1 MTSNKKQ
8 IITLLFIFISLPFF
22 EFGLDYFFGD
32 QDGKIV
38 RFGISKIK
46 NIFQFLI
53 AIIITISLYKIKT
66 FYCITFILITSF
78 IIDFKIIGRILNGY
92 EYIHRYPHP
101 YVGFTG
107 KPNKGESPHKHNEF
121 GFLGPELNQ
130 AKSDDFTIAF
140 FGGSTG
146 YRGNPN
152 LPIMIE
158 ENLIKNNFNKGNVF
172 ISNFSAESSNHNQ
185 HLHMLI
191 EFVLKSK
198 VDLVIFYGGWNETV
212 GQAAYDPRP
221 GYPLNFF
228 YIHDEP
234 HWKKILIE
242 NSRLFGMLQHKIV
255 NKKKF
260 NEIVY
265 SEKWNRDIV
274 NNYFET
280 LNKARLVVNI
290 LEPNIKEKT
299 DFFALYQPF
308 DLSKTEEIM
317 PIHAMIKDKSKSL
330 SWLYD
335 INDILLEIENS
346 YMDAIHVEKHARE
359 IIAEVISELIIKSY
373 SKYSIDKF

>member
-1 MTSNKKQ
+1 MLSNKKQ
-8 IITLLFIFISLPFF
+8 IITIFFLFISLPFF

-32 QDGKIV
+32 QDGKIA

-53 AIIITISLYKIKT
+53 VIIITISLYKIKT
-66 FYCITFILITSF
+66 FYCIIFILITSF
-78 IIDFKIIGRILNGY
+78 IIDFKIIRRILNDE

-107 KPNKGESPHKHNEF
+107 KPNKGKSPHKHNQF

-158 ENLIKNNFNKGNVF
+158 ENLKKNNFNKGKVF

-191 EFVLKSK
+191 EFVLTSK

-212 GQAAYDPRP
+212 AQAAYDPRP

-234 HWKKILIE
+234 HWKKFLIE
-242 NSRLFGMLQHKIV
+242 NSKIFGSLQHKIV
-255 NKKKF
+255 NKKQSGQ
-260 NEIVY
+260 IIY
-265 SEKWNRDIV
+265 SEEWNRSIV
-274 NNYFET
+274 ENYFAT
-280 LNKARLVVNI
+280 LEKAKLIVNI
-290 LEPNIKEKT
+290 LEPNTLGKP
-299 DFFALYQPF
+299 DFIAFYQPF
-308 DLSKTEEIM
+308 DLNRTEDII
-317 PIHAMIKDKSKSL
+317 PIHNKIKDKSKSI

-335 INDILLEIENS
+335 INDVLSETKNS
-346 YMDAIHVEKHARE
+346 YVDAIHVNEHARTV
-359 IIAEVISELIIKSY
+359 IAEAISTLIINSY
-373 SKYSIDKF
+373 SGIR